1 MTKLNLIIHFPYK
14 FKNEFALYLLNN
26 YDILDKFSERLNNEA
41 LSKLNDL
48 KPDEVYDIIEDLN
61 KTAFFKFIDYIN
73 NWENMIMTNEQY
85 ALAVVKDIFK
95 DDIIINNINYNGKF
109 FEFDLDNDIKIDNS
123 KYDFTIHTA
132 TFTEIFKDYFDN
144 FKDNIKYTL
153 FDKEYKIPIRIDYFY
168 IYDLIEYLDI
178 GVCTD

>member
-73 NWENMIMTNEQY
+73 NWENMIVTNEQY

-95 DDIIINNINYNGKF
+95 DDIKINNIKYNGKY
-109 FEFDLDNDIKIDNS
+109 FEFDLDNNIDIDND
-123 KYDFTIHTA
+123 KYEFTLKTA
-132 TFTEIFKDYFDN
+132 IFTRIFADYFNN
-144 FKDNIKYTL
+144 FNDNIKYTL
-153 FDKEYKIPIRIDYFY
+153 FNNEYNIPIKIDSFY
-168 IYDLIEYLDI
+168 IYDLLEYLDI
-178 GVCTD
+178 GVCVN